1 MPNVLVAKAQKVK
14 VTQTITNLPKI
25 RGEIKNAET
34 EKMQRDTKE
43 RKMTDRDILLR
54 D

>member
-1 MPNVLVAKAQKVK
+1 MPNVLVARSHKVK

-34 EKMQRDTKE
+34 EKMQRDTRE
-43 RKMTDRDILLR
+43 RKMTDRDISLR